1 MLAQGRQVWYQKET
15 RSHLLRTGKPQRFA
29 GKQAEL
35 AVRTTGKETGLEKK
49 PGQGAV
55 VELKNGTSVQGKA
68 SGEAER
74 QKRLCGPGG

>member
-35 AVRTTGKETGLEKK
+35 AVRTAANWKRNWLREEAWSGSSRLE
-49 PGQGAV
+49 Q
-55 VELKNGTSVQGKA
+55 
-68 SGEAER
+68 
-74 QKRLCGPGG
+74 